1 MQSRPFTRRTPDLT
15 DFPPEVKCA
24 RGKGFPAI
32 DVEYLAGLGYDTLPS
47 LIWLAD
53 RSGDHPRAAPVYR
66 EAISDLESQLKN
78 DLDNW
83 RGWTYRR
90 ARMAEAVRCW
100 ERDTVVRSMRWP
112 TNVVRL
118 QEQDVR

>member
-1 MQSRPFTRRTPDLT
+1 MS
-15 DFPPEVKCA
+15 
-24 RGKGFPAI
+24 
-32 DVEYLAGLGYDTLPS
+32 YLAGLGYDTLPS

-53 RSGDHPRAAPVYR
+53 RSGDHPRAAPLCR
-66 EAISDLESQLKN
+66 EAISDLEGQLKD

-90 ARMAEAVRCW
+90 ARIDEAAHCW
-100 ERDTVVRSMRWP
+100 ERDTVMRGMRWP

-118 QEQDVR
+118 QEHDVR